1 VNFLADENIAQPIVE
16 RLRQENH
23 QVWYIAEIAPNIS
36 DDKVLKF
43 ANDEKAILLTSDKD
57 FGELVFR
64 QQRGHLGIILIRLAG
79 LSMGKKIEIVLST
92 INNYLP
98 ELPDSFTVI
107 SSGGIRLRRANM

>member
-1 VNFLADENIAQPIVE
+1 MNFLADENIDKPIVE

-23 QVWYIAEIAPNIS
+23 QVWYIAEIAPSIS
-36 DDKVLKF
+36 DDIVLNL
-43 ANDEKAILLTSDKD
+43 ANDENAILLTNDKD

-79 LSMGKKIEIVLST
+79 LSMEKKIEIVLST

-98 ELPDSFTVI
+98 ELPHSFTVI
-107 SSGGIRLRRANM
+107 SKGHVRLRRANM